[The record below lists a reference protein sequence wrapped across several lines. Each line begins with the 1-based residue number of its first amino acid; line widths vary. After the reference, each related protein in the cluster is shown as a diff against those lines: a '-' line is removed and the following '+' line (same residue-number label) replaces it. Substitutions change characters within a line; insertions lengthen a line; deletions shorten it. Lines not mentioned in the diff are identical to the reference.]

1 MFHRNVNILMSTL
14 EIKIRP
20 VQNSFKDIKVEYI
33 ENIENVHFLTRVCQT
48 FNVVTS

>member
-20 VQNSFKDIKVEYI
+20 VQNSFKDIKVEYMF
-33 ENIENVHFLTRVCQT
+33 ENVHFLTRVCQT